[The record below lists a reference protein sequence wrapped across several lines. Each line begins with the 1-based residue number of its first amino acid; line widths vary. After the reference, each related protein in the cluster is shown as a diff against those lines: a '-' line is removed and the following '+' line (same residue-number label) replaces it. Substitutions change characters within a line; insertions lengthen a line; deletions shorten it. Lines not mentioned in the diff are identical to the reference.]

1 MTDRGRAETGG
12 REGIADR
19 FWVPSNILSLLRL
32 PLAGATL
39 YYIRLGPEFRVQLF
53 VVIAAAVISD
63 IVDGAV
69 ARRRGEVTR
78 WGKILDPLADKVAI
92 GSVTVA
98 LVLFRDLP
106 VWVAVAVLGRD
117 VLIVL
122 AGIFL
127 VRRAHVVVSSN
138 VWGKLTSVVMS
149 AVIGAYAM
157 DVAPLKQPLLVAAAA
172 LLLASSVSYGSQ
184 FVKFLRSART

>member
-78 WGKILDPLADKVAI
+78 WGKILDPLAD
-92 GSVTVA
+92 TVA